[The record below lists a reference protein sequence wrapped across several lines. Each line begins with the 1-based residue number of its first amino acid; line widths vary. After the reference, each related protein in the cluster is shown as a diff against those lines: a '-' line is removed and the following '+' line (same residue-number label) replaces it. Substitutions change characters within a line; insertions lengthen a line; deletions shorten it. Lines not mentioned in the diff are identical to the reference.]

1 MQIERSLFH
10 KMSKKKESKKLV
22 LVLATST
29 LVTAARKKAYKNTKI
44 SENSA
49 NKKNR
54 DEDLETN
61 LV

>member
-1 MQIERSLFH
+1 
-10 KMSKKKESKKLV
+10 MSKKKESKKLV